1 MDIWGYMEPTPGTAN
16 QDDLEIDQSPDILG
30 RFHLQEV
37 FPNPFNPWLHINIRI
52 TEPDRLITLSLISL
66 LGQTVI
72 FKNYALLPTGTSKLT
87 LVPEKQKM
95 SSGVYFLVVTD
106 GDVMKKQKVLYLK

>member
-16 QDDLEIDQSPDILG
+16 QDDLEIDQSPVISGTFD
-30 RFHLQEV
+30 LQKV
-37 FPNPFNPWLHINIRI
+37 FPNPFNPRLHINVRVM
-52 TEPDRLITLSLISL
+52 ESDRLITLSLVSL

-106 GDVMKKQKVLYLK
+106 GDVVKKHKVLYLK